1 MGNLKLLTAPGSPVG
16 RVLQHGDEFTR
27 KDVEDGRLCYI
38 GVNGLGISAI
48 NVREDSFSYTIGSGQ
63 NKRFG
68 EISIRIEDFLLSR
81 TGDPNL
87 PGFEPVDGVGADRRN
102 EEDSIFDP
110 SVSQEVGSYF
120 DVKKQTPK
128 ATRGTDLEWPD
139 WSNWSVSIDKPK
151 KAKTESKKSSW
162 SISVDHSFSNKPKSD
177 TPVTKSPAAAK
188 SSKHDYYYY
197 DNEDNPPDYRH
208 YSTES
213 PHPPLSGSFGSFNHV
228 SFTDPVSQKS
238 NSPTVA
244 PIRLISPPVFC
255 RIGLSPPAQKKKRK
269 RAKPG
274 PEYPFRFHP
283 NAEPD
288 VSLGTH
294 A

>member
-16 RVLQHGDEFTR
+16 RVLRHGDEFTR
-27 KDVEDGRLCYI
+27 KDVEDGMLCYV

-87 PGFEPVDGVGADRRN
+87 PGFEPVDGVGADRRD

-110 SVSQEVGSYF
+110 SVSQEVGSNF
-120 DVKKQTPK
+120 DAKQTPK
-128 ATRGTDLEWPD
+128 ATRGTDHEWPD

-151 KAKTESKKSSW
+151 KAKTESKKSSKKSW
-162 SISVDHSFSNKPKSD
+162 SISVDHSSYSNKKKSD
-177 TPVTKSPAAAK
+177 KKSVQNKPAEAK
-188 SSKHDYYYY
+188 ITKHDYDYYY
-197 DNEDNPPDYRH
+197 ENSDNPPEDYRH

-213 PHPPLSGSFGSFNHV
+213 PLPPLSGFVGSFNHV
-228 SFTDPVSQKS
+228 SFTDPVS
-238 NSPTVA
+238 
-244 PIRLISPPVFC
+244 R
-255 RIGLSPPAQKKKRK
+255 
-269 RAKPG
+269 
-274 PEYPFRFHP
+274 
-283 NAEPD
+283 
-288 VSLGTH
+288 
-294 A
+294 